1 MEAPGIEASDREQS
15 HAESCGVSREEAGTS
30 VPAPF
35 EANSVSMGVA
45 ASRCSSE
52 VAGARRQPGA
62 ADGALLSPRLAVVE
76 VLARAAVAALVR
88 GDVVGARAVARAL
101 VEFIEAVAVAG

>member
-1 MEAPGIEASDREQS
+1 
-15 HAESCGVSREEAGTS
+15 
-30 VPAPF
+30 
-35 EANSVSMGVA
+35 
-45 ASRCSSE
+45 
-52 VAGARRQPGA
+52 
-62 ADGALLSPRLAVVE
+62 LSPRLAVVE